1 MKMSDVIYLALG
13 VGGFLLFAGALPLI
27 DRM

>member
-13 VGGFLLFAGALPLI
+13 VGGFFLFAGVLRLI